1 MFNNFKSK
9 FNKIKEYQIPTIEQE
24 PPNMTIIFSTGVI
37 FEQADKVIM
46 NKILNY
52 FDQSESSYLPF
63 KVVISN
69 YKDEYVKLIE
79 QENVIENGN
88 YHLLMIE
95 HFETSTDSQN
105 QNSEYLRHQATTL
118 KSENTTEKVFIDFDD
133 ITDEIINLNNKYA
146 VEGHIFKSYNDKDY
160 VFSGVKRDNLGTLKR
175 QFIQDVDFDFQKEL
189 NKDLSND
196 IDITRQV
203 SKKNQR
209 STLMN
214 EYINTNRRKGKS
226 LRERINEDIKNNKVD
241 NLGGIHKKT
250 NDILY
255 DYVRKQEE
263 QNIDNENGF
272 TYVLDNQGKFE
283 DCYKFKEPN
292 HQENY
297 ENNNIIAHLYDTW
310 Y

>member
-1 MFNNFKSK
+1 MFNNFKQK
-9 FNKIKEYQIPTIEQE
+9 HEQIKEYQIPSDHIE
-24 PPNMTIIFSTGVI
+24 PPNINIIFSTGVI

-52 FDQSESSYLPF
+52 FDHSESSYIPF
-63 KVVISN
+63 TYYISN
-69 YKDEYVKLIE
+69 YKNDYIQLIE
-79 QENVIENGN
+79 QENVIDNGN

-95 HFETSTDSQN
+95 HYEPSQ
-105 QNSEYLRHQATTL
+105 QNIDQ
-118 KSENTTEKVFIDFDD
+118 TTEKVFIDFEE
-133 ITDEIINLNNKYA
+133 ISDEIINLNNKYA
-146 VEGHIFKSYNDKDY
+146 VEGHIIKSYNDKDY

-175 QFIQDVDFDFQKEL
+175 QFIQDIPFDFQEEL
-189 NKDLSND
+189 KKGDYND
-196 IDITRQV
+196 FDITRQL

-209 STLMN
+209 STLFN

-241 NLGGIHKKT
+241 NLGGVHKKT

-255 DYVRKQEE
+255 DYIRKQEE
-263 QNIDNENGF
+263 GTVSNPNNDNDENVNGF
-272 TYVLDNQGKFE
+272 NYILDNQGKFE

-292 HQENY
+292 VKQDY
-297 ENNNIIAHLYDTW
+297 ENNNIISHLYDTW